1 MDEILDL
8 AAKLGKRIAEDPRA
22 KAMSAATAGLDGSL
36 EDRQLLSD
44 YQQQQHKLAALQA
57 ANKPIEPE
65 DKRKLA
71 DLHGKV
77 VGSSVIKA
85 ITKAQADYLALMTAV
100 TRKIEHE
107 SLGRT

>member
-36 EDRQLLSD
+36 EDRRLLSD
-44 YQQQQHKLAALQA
+44 YQQQQH
-57 ANKPIEPE
+57 
-65 DKRKLA
+65 KLA

-100 TRKIEHE
+100 SRKIEHE